1 MTGTVETRL
10 KSLGIEI
17 LQAPVPVANYV
28 PFTVSGNLVF
38 VSGQGTLVDGELQY
52 IGKLGR
58 DFTVEDG
65 YRAARLCA
73 VNVLAQLRAAC
84 DGDLDR
90 VTRVLRVGGFVNS
103 MPDFTAQPKV
113 VNGSSRRSEKSA
125 AMPEPPSAFLR
136 CPTISRSKWTLF
148 SKFAD
153 RPGETASMRSETS

>member
-73 VNVLAQLRAAC
+73 VNVLAQLRTAC

-113 VNGSSRRSEKSA
+113 VNGASDLFVEAFGEIGRHARTA
-125 AMPEPPSAFLR
+125 IGVPSLPDDIAVEVDAFFEVR
-136 CPTISRSKWTLF
+136 
-148 SKFAD
+148 
-153 RPGETASMRSETS
+153 G

>member
-113 VNGSSRRSEKSA
+113 VNGASDLFVEAFGEIGRHARTA
-125 AMPEPPSAFLR
+125 IGVPSLPDDIAVEVDAFFEVR
-136 CPTISRSKWTLF
+136 
-148 SKFAD
+148 
-153 RPGETASMRSETS
+153 G

>member
-1 MTGTVETRL
+1 MTGTVKTRL

-113 VNGSSRRSEKSA
+113 VNGASDLFVEAFGEIGRHARTA
-125 AMPEPPSAFLR
+125 IGVPSLPDDIAVEVDAFFEVR
-136 CPTISRSKWTLF
+136 
-148 SKFAD
+148 
-153 RPGETASMRSETS
+153 G

>member
-1 MTGTVETRL
+1 MTGSVEARL

-17 LQAPVPVANYV
+17 LQAPVPVANYL

-113 VNGSSRRSEKSA
+113 VNGASDLFVEAFGEIGRHARTA
-125 AMPEPPSAFLR
+125 IGVPSLPDDIAVEVDAFFEVR
-136 CPTISRSKWTLF
+136 
-148 SKFAD
+148 
-153 RPGETASMRSETS
+153 G

>member
-38 VSGQGTLVDGELQY
+38 VSGQGTLVDGELRY

-73 VNVLAQLRAAC
+73 VNVLAQLRTAC

-113 VNGSSRRSEKSA
+113 VNGASDLFVEAFGEIGRHARTA
-125 AMPEPPSAFLR
+125 IGVPSLPDDIAVEVDAFFEVR
-136 CPTISRSKWTLF
+136 
-148 SKFAD
+148 
-153 RPGETASMRSETS
+153 G

>member
-90 VTRVLRVGGFVNS
+90 VTRILRVGGFVNS

-113 VNGSSRRSEKSA
+113 VNGASDLFVEAFGEIGRHARTA
-125 AMPEPPSAFLR
+125 IGVPSLPDDIAVEVDAFFEVR
-136 CPTISRSKWTLF
+136 
-148 SKFAD
+148 
-153 RPGETASMRSETS
+153 G